1 MTPQPFC
8 RRCLEM
14 LPGEWFPGHTCSVR
28 GHGETEP
35 FGSREEIP
43 VPPKKQKMPKN
54 PLVLTVPQRRLLLA
68 MYFAGPRVLHH
79 VNELGFK
86 VPLLETLV
94 SKGYAEFSKESH
106 WRGKLTPFGRREAK
120 LLEHFR

>member
-1 MTPQPFC
+1 MKPKPFC

-14 LPGEWFPGHTCSVR
+14 LPGEWFPGHLCDVP

-35 FGSREEIP
+35 FASRAP
-43 VPPKKQKMPKN
+43 LQPPKPKTRK
-54 PLVLTVPQRRLLLA
+54 PETKALTVPQRRLLLA

-79 VNELGFK
+79 VNALGFK

-106 WRGKLTPFGRREAK
+106 WRGRLTAFGRREAK